1 MRKEVVMPPSHKC
14 SVQSFSMLCT
24 EPESHRFVIMA
35 FIDLANCIEY
45 AVYRR
50 VVFSRE

>member
-24 EPESHRFVIMA
+24 EPDSDRFVIMA

-50 VVFSRE
+50 VALSQK